1 MGSLEKEVAVS
12 CHHTPFWG
20 LTTQAGRKT
29 SYAYFAA
36 AECGRV
42 QDGPRR
48 EPRSLEEKLGLCLTD
63 C

>member
-1 MGSLEKEVAVS
+1 MGSLEKEVVVS

-29 SYAYFAA
+29 SDAYFAA

-48 EPRSLEEKLGLCLTD
+48 EPCSLEEKLGLCLTD